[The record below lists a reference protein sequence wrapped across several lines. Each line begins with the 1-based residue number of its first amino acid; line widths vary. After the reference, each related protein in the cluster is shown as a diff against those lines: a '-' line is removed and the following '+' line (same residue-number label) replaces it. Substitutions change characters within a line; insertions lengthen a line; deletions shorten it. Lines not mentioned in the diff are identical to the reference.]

1 MNIIWHESPFV
12 DSIYY
17 IPVDLYTI
25 EQELSFSG
33 IPSVHEHIILN
44 QDCALITFFID
55 NQVFEFNNNIVCGK
69 FTQPPKIN
77 VIFKDSYK
85 KLTVIRLNAF
95 GMFKLTNIPIA
106 SMVDRI
112 TAGSII
118 SIDLSEDVEA
128 NHSIE
133 WIETMMEKEVDEKA
147 YEITR
152 EIVHYIDE
160 NFIDLPSNVS
170 RVITKKFG
178 ISESSLLRYFKKYIG
193 LNLSTYLVTLRRKKM
208 IQSMCDNKSDS
219 LSAQESGY
227 YDQSHFINDFKRLFG
242 VTLKEYFKEMKKMK
256 KHSPEFVRYLFDCNQ
271 EARS

>member
-17 IPVDLYTI
+17 VPADMYTI
-25 EQELSFSG
+25 KKDFYFRG

-44 QDCALITFFID
+44 QDCAVITFFLD
-55 NQVFEFNNNIVCGK
+55 NQVFEFNSNIVCGK

-77 VIFKDSYK
+77 IIFKDTCK

-95 GMFKLTNIPIA
+95 GMFKLTDIPIA

-112 TAGSII
+112 TLGSSI
-118 SIDLSEDVEA
+118 SIDLSEDMEA
-128 NHSIE
+128 HHTIA
-133 WIETMMEKEVDEKA
+133 WIETMMKKNIEEKS

-160 NFIDLPSNVS
+160 NFTDLPSNVNK
-170 RVITKKFG
+170 VIAQKFG
-178 ISESSLLRYFKKYIG
+178 ISESTVLRYFKKYIG
-193 LNLSTYLVTLRRKKM
+193 LNLSNYMITFRRKKM
-208 IQSMCDNKSDS
+208 IQSICNNKYDS
-219 LSAQESGY
+219 LTAQENGY

-242 VTLKEYFKEMKKMK
+242 ISLKEYFQEMSRMK
-256 KHSPEFVRYLFDCNQ
+256 QHSPDLVRFLYNCN
-271 EARS
+271 S